1 MAMMKLSVLL
11 GALLLGGQVSAHELT
26 RAETGRE
33 VVSQCFTQCTLEV
46 SDLQAAHA
54 DVYFSLTGQFLDLLG
69 RALRGGYDISAEAD
83 EFLEVARHA
92 RCSLAQREMNVADL
106 CQSGCRDLEQVY
118 GSVRSHARTRF
129 YYHFYGAKTRFEEAG
144 LWTDYRNWPREDED
158 EYEFERACDRYL
170 Q

>member
-1 MAMMKLSVLL
+1 MKTKIFIVVMVL
-11 GALLLGGQVSAHELT
+11 GAPSIGAHELT
-26 RAETGRE
+26 KAEAGRE
-33 VVSQCFTQCTLEV
+33 VVSQCFIQCSLEV

-69 RALRGGYDISAEAD
+69 RAFRSGYDVSTLPETD
-83 EFLEVARHA
+83 ELLEVAQHA
-92 RCSLAQREMNVADL
+92 ACSLAQREMNVADL

-129 YYHFYGAKTRFEEAG
+129 YYHFYGAKARLEEAG